1 MCPEYWRRRA
11 GALVTAVCVVL
22 LLAGL
27 GSQAGMAADT
37 ALGGD
42 KQRTRFILGLDRKVE
57 FQVFSVAAPNRV
69 IIDLP
74 DVKIQLPQMTGAV
87 PVGLVR
93 SFRGGL
99 TAPGKMRVIIDVTD
113 AVVVEKAT
121 VEASG
126 GRPRLVLEIIPAGP
140 TRPAAPK
147 KAGLPQPMG
156 AVGAASAVTT
166 GTIQP
171 PMPRPAP
178 RPKAGTMFK
187 PTIVLDPGHG
197 GNDSGAV
204 RFGTIEK
211 QVVLAFAL
219 ALKARLEATGR
230 YTVLMTRDT
239 DRFIPLHERREFAE
253 RHKAALFIAIHADY
267 AGSSARGA
275 TIYSLREN
283 VANELARSVKGERSE
298 HLLTSR
304 ELETVQAAKADT
316 GALKGI
322 LSDLATRET
331 LATRSRTGTFVR
343 SVIEFLGQ
351 STNLMGNPDRGAA
364 FAVLRTAQ
372 VPAVLIELG
381 YVTNQRDALQLR
393 SEEWRQRVATSI
405 VTAVENYFSH
415 QIARMPM

>member
-11 GALVTAVCVVL
+11 GALVTAMCVALFMSVPG
-22 LLAGL
+22 A
-27 GSQAGMAADT
+27 SPSAAADT
-37 ALGGD
+37 VVGGD
-42 KQRTRFILGLDRKVE
+42 KQRTRFILGLERKVE
-57 FQVFSVAAPNRV
+57 FQVFSVASPNRV
-69 IIDLP
+69 IVDLP
-74 DVKIQLPQMTGAV
+74 DVKVQLPQMVGDA
-87 PVGLVR
+87 PAGLVR

-99 TAPGKMRVIIDVTD
+99 SAPGKMRVIIDVTD
-113 AVVVEKAT
+113 AVVVEKAS
-121 VEASG
+121 VDMHG
-126 GRPRLVLEIIPAGP
+126 GRPRLVLEIVPVQ
-140 TRPAAPK
+140 APSTPGLK
-147 KAGLPQPMG
+147 KAALPQAMG
-156 AVGAASAVTT
+156 AVGAVNA
-166 GTIQP
+166 GKLQP

-178 RPKAGTMFK
+178 RHRTGPMFK
-187 PTIVLDPGHG
+187 PTIVVDPGHG
-197 GNDSGAV
+197 GHDSGAV
-204 RFGTIEK
+204 RYGTIEK

-219 ALKARLEATGR
+219 VLKARLEATGR
-230 YTVLMTRDT
+230 YNVLMTRDS

-304 ELETVQAAKADT
+304 ELDAIHAAKADA

-322 LSDLATRET
+322 LSDLAARET

-343 SVIEFLGQ
+343 SVIEYLGQ

-393 SEEWRQRVATSI
+393 SEEWRTRVATSI